1 MFYIV
6 FTIHVTLCVALILL
20 VLIQQGKGADAGA
33 IMGGGTDSLLG
44 AGSAGSAVSKM
55 TTSLAIGF
63 MITSI
68 ILVKTYAQ
76 KPVGTVSDPLSGSVL
91 GGMEE
96 QTSPPLDSAP
106 LEGVAPISPAEDGL
120 SVEEGADET
129 AAGAGAILPQDAAV
143 QNESM
148 QKEETQ
154 KQAGT
159 IETEA
164 QAIPE
169 SAEKTE

>member
-1 MFYIV
+1 
-6 FTIHVTLCVALILL
+6 LILL

-76 KPVGTVSDPLSGSVL
+76 KPVGTVGDPLSGSVL
-91 GGMEE
+91 GGLE
-96 QTSPPLDSAP
+96 QRVSPPLDSAP
-106 LEGVAPISPAEDGL
+106 EEEIAPRSPAEDGL
-120 SVEEGADET
+120 
-129 AAGAGAILPQDAAV
+129 
-143 QNESM
+143 
-148 QKEETQ
+148 
-154 KQAGT
+154 
-159 IETEA
+159 
-164 QAIPE
+164 
-169 SAEKTE
+169 